1 MRRREDERRS
11 PAGAGRRLKKRTMDK
26 RTEAQRRESFR
37 QVNVSCAVEDRV
49 MTVEDL
55 ALQERVIC
63 GQITP
68 EGTVAEVRK
77 EYGLEAPAA
86 LGKGAK
92 HRR

>member
-1 MRRREDERRS
+1 
-11 PAGAGRRLKKRTMDK
+11 
-26 RTEAQRRESFR
+26 
-37 QVNVSCAVEDRV
+37 

-63 GQITP
+63 GQITHK
-68 EGTVAEVRK
+68 GAVAEVRK

-92 HRR
+92 SRRGDVPCRT

>member
-1 MRRREDERRS
+1 
-11 PAGAGRRLKKRTMDK
+11 MDK

-37 QVNVSCAVEDRV
+37 QVNASCAIEDRV

-55 ALQERVIC
+55 ALQECVIC
-63 GQITP
+63 GQITH
-68 EGTVAEVRK
+68 EGAVAEVRK

-92 HRR
+92 PRG

>member
-1 MRRREDERRS
+1 
-11 PAGAGRRLKKRTMDK
+11 
-26 RTEAQRRESFR
+26 
-37 QVNVSCAVEDRV
+37 

-63 GQITP
+63 GQITHK
-68 EGTVAEVRK
+68 GSAVAEVRK

-92 HRR
+92 SRR